1 MVKTFL
7 EKTKFS
13 SLVQPFGNYLVA
25 LRITLKTLGHLS
37 DGIPRGEQPISQ

>member
-13 SLVQPFGNYLVA
+13 SLVQPFGHYLVA

-37 DGIPRGEQPISQ
+37 DGFPRGEQPISQ